1 MVNIL
6 SHVIDGLKGVA
17 DGDVTL
23 FDIFQLVFNLLW
35 GVIFQFIKWFFS
47 QTKDFFIVL
56 VCKDHI
62 PYLYIDGNLV
72 AHGEASL
79 YSPHPSVLTDSS
91 CPKNLRFIGKKTDI
105 HLFPQALTEGEIAGL
120 YRQEYAALHH

>member
-6 SHVIDGLKGVA
+6 SHVIDGLKGIA

-47 QTKDFFIVL
+47 QTKDFFITVGNDITQL
-56 VCKDHI
+56 FGSQSFTDYW
-62 PYLYIDGNLV
+62 YLWIIGI
-72 AHGEASL
+72 
-79 YSPHPSVLTDSS
+79 
-91 CPKNLRFIGKKTDI
+91 FIGIFIIKYIISAVIEFISKILD
-105 HLFPQALTEGEIAGL
+105 LT
-120 YRQEYAALHH
+120 